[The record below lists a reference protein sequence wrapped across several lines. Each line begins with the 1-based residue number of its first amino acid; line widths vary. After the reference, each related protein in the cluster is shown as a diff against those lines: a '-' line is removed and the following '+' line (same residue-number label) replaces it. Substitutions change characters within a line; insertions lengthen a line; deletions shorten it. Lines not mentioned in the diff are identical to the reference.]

1 MQTPPPQ
8 HVLTAQT
15 PPRGQSAL
23 VVQAG
28 SPPHGVCP
36 LTQKPVPSVMLA
48 QTQDPPGPQGPKV
61 LQVSPVQVLDEQAP
75 LVQVLSAGHTLPQ
88 APQLEFEVA
97 KFWQELPHSA
107 SPAGQTDTVAVAV
120 TVVVV
125 VVTGVGAV
133 VVMALTP
140 QQEQALL

>member
-1 MQTPPPQ
+1 
-8 HVLTAQT
+8 
-15 PPRGQSAL
+15 
-23 VVQAG
+23 
-28 SPPHGVCP
+28 
-36 LTQKPVPSVMLA
+36 MLA